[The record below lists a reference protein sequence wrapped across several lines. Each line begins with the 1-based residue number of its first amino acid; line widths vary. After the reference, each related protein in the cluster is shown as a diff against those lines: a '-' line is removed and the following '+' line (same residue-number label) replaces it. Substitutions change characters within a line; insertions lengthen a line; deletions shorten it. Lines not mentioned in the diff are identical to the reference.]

1 MPSAGAPPAPTN
13 AIGLADAGVVI
24 PVRTFLAEFSE
35 AYRDLASMGSGAP
48 LGQTV
53 SAGTESR
60 ASALSATPADDGGGG
75 GRGPDP
81 DPDAVTVHSPG
92 GDPTPTPTLPP
103 TSTAVASADGAAHGS
118 VRPLLPTLLHTASGD
133 PFSLEQLV
141 AASTECPLRTVLDS
155 RKHGL
160 LSGKIR
166 KEEYIPVTKRAKGRT
181 GRHVGHQAAAGAA
194 AGGGGAR
201 AVGEEVVLTVEYYHP
216 RKRLKLGEFEVRGDH
231 QLWQLRDMF
240 ECVDEINF
248 TVNSTTG
255 PPDVHPPGYLFIED
269 TFYDDHRSPTRY
281 SDPVIDWLDKQA
293 EMVTDRTVAA
303 LAPRY
308 ARRDMRMKFV
318 DLSVRLH
325 YPYLYAHHGD
335 CEHHV
340 VFTDITL
347 VPKSEASLSEPPQ
360 CLWMT
365 TKHRQDC
372 MICGTFASTLVI
384 HNNIMLPHNPCFY
397 CSECKDAVEA
407 LASTNGTLEVFKYSY
422 DG

>member
-1 MPSAGAPPAPTN
+1 MPSEGAPPVPTN

-60 ASALSATPADDGGGG
+60 ASASSATPADDGGGS
-75 GRGPDP
+75 GRAPDP

-103 TSTAVASADGAAHGS
+103 TSTAVASADGAHAQRAHGS

-194 AGGGGAR
+194 AGEGGAR

-216 RKRLKLGEFEVRGDH
+216 RKRLKLGEFEVSADRA
-231 QLWQLRDMF
+231 LSP
-240 ECVDEINF
+240 ETC
-248 TVNSTTG
+248 TVETFPPRSSLHFVTG
-255 PPDVHPPGYLFIED
+255 ALLAQYHVCHASCMPP
-269 TFYDDHRSPTRY
+269 
-281 SDPVIDWLDKQA
+281 
-293 EMVTDRTVAA
+293 
-303 LAPRY
+303 
-308 ARRDMRMKFV
+308 
-318 DLSVRLH
+318 
-325 YPYLYAHHGD
+325 
-335 CEHHV
+335 
-340 VFTDITL
+340 
-347 VPKSEASLSEPPQ
+347 
-360 CLWMT
+360 
-365 TKHRQDC
+365 
-372 MICGTFASTLVI
+372 
-384 HNNIMLPHNPCFY
+384 PC
-397 CSECKDAVEA
+397 
-407 LASTNGTLEVFKYSY
+407 
-422 DG
+422 